1 MIPLIKI
8 LQSAVES
15 FHAFLR
21 FDIHPLGSSAILQ
34 DSLGYFR
41 DPVGFE
47 MILSIIVQDVPELI
61 KISQIFCTIL
71 YARIGSCLLSSPIV
85 KLLKK
90 KLVYFLTKMLQ
101 HLVYNFLGFHR
112 IFLTTATILLR
123 ITAGIFA
130 RFLVRITT
138 RILAKLLAQ
147 ITTRILVRF
156 TTTILARI
164 FVRIIKASWQELW

>member
-101 HLVYNFLGFHR
+101 HLVYYFFRIPQDFFNNGNNPFKNYCGNLRKISGENYYANLGKTLGTNYYAN
-112 IFLTTATILLR
+112 IGKIYYDNLGKNLCTNY
-123 ITAGIFA
+123 
-130 RFLVRITT
+130 
-138 RILAKLLAQ
+138 
-147 ITTRILVRF
+147 
-156 TTTILARI
+156 
-164 FVRIIKASWQELW
+164 